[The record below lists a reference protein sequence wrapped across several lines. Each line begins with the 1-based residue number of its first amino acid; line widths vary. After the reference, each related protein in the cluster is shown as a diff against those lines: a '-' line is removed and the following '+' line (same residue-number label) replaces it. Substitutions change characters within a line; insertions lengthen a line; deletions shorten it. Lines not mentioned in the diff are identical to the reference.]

1 MSMNQKQVDRISV
14 EIYRRFPEVNGKKP
28 QVRKRQFAKKR
39 SISRSNTY
47 SLTYR
52 GQSKTLFNKTIPFY
66 VRVIVNENG
75 KILKITMSH

>member
-1 MSMNQKQVDRISV
+1 MSMNQKQVDKISK

-28 QVRKRQFAKKR
+28 QVRKRQLVKKR
-39 SISRSNTY
+39 SILRSNTY

-52 GQSKTLFNKTIPFY
+52 GQSKTLLNKTMPFY
-66 VRVIVNENG
+66 VRAVVNEDG

>member
-1 MSMNQKQVDRISV
+1 MSMNQKQVDKISK

-28 QVRKRQFAKKR
+28 QIRKRQLVKKR
-39 SISRSNTY
+39 SILRSNTY

-52 GQSKTLFNKTIPFY
+52 GQSKTLLNKTMPFY
-66 VRVIVNENG
+66 VRAVVNEDG

>member
-1 MSMNQKQVDRISV
+1 MNMNQNQINKISE

-28 QVRKRQFAKKR
+28 QVNKRQFAKKR
-39 SISRSNTY
+39 SILRSNTY

-52 GQSKTLFNKTIPFY
+52 GQSKTLLNKTIPFY
-66 VRVIVNENG
+66 VRAIVNENG